1 MTSVLP
7 HRRAKKR
14 SKGGE
19 GSNCINGREMAIDGG
34 EREREKGR
42 QRALIKMMARASH
55 RDPESKCTGVASG
68 VNE

>member
-19 GSNCINGREMAIDGG
+19 GSKLHQRQRDGDRWW
-34 EREREKGR
+34 REREKGR
-42 QRALIKMMARASH
+42 QRALVKMMARASH

>member
-1 MTSVLP
+1 MV
-7 HRRAKKR
+7 
-14 SKGGE
+14 
-19 GSNCINGREMAIDGG
+19 

-42 QRALIKMMARASH
+42 QRALVKMMARASH

>member
-34 EREREKGR
+34 ERERETETEGAGKNDG
-42 QRALIKMMARASH
+42 AS
-55 RDPESKCTGVASG
+55 VA
-68 VNE
+68 